1 MNRGES
7 AQRWW
12 WVSRLWC
19 RALSAGLMCL
29 TIVLSQLVPSFLG
42 QSAASALEARAIEGV
57 DRVRLL
63 PPAGA
68 KVEDYHNAGYRLRWV
83 GDEIEVEVDT
93 QPLDSQARF
102 ELMRSS
108 AEGPIE
114 QLAVGLTTGA
124 ETHYEAISRILG
136 WVARHVEYNLDREQ
150 PQSAEAVLHRRS
162 GYCTGIAR
170 LTVALLSA
178 VGVEA
183 REVAG
188 YVVGSAPGGPSGYH
202 RWIEAHLP
210 DRGWV
215 FSDPLT
221 THHYV
226 PATYLRL
233 AAEDL
238 EVERGTEGLLIERRD
253 AIATVDLY
261 PLAPPGVTARR
272 SSERQ
277 LAAAL
282 RIRLED
288 QSTGTAVLEGV
299 SERRTHTLVDG
310 KTTFVGLE
318 PGRYQLR
325 LLLPGR
331 GIFESPVELPDRIR
345 KAVVVTA
352 PLLRQDRVYDGVGV
366 SPTETSRIKRDR

>member
-1 MNRGES
+1 MKTEPETADRKRQPDRYRAG
-7 AQRWW
+7 AVLL
-12 WVSRLWC
+12 WVALIAHLFSLAPLW
-19 RALSAGLMCL
+19 G
-29 TIVLSQLVPSFLG
+29 
-42 QSAASALEARAIEGV
+42 AASALGARAIEGV

-68 KVEDYHNAGYRLRWV
+68 QVEDYRNAGYRLRWV

-93 QPLDSQARF
+93 EPLDSQARF
-102 ELMRSS
+102 EPVRNS

-114 QLAVGLTTGA
+114 RLALGLTTGA
-124 ETHYEAISRILG
+124 GTHYDAISRILG
-136 WVARHVEYNLDREQ
+136 WVARHIEYNLDREQ
-150 PQSAEAVLHRRS
+150 TQTAEAVLDRRS
-162 GYCTGIAR
+162 GYCTGVAR
-170 LTVALLSA
+170 LTVALLEA
-178 VGVEA
+178 VGIEA

-202 RWIEAHLP
+202 RWVEAYLP

-233 AAEDL
+233 AGEDL

-272 SSERQ
+272 SSGRQ

-282 RIRLED
+282 RVRLED
-288 QSTGTAVLEGV
+288 QSTGTAVLEGS
-299 SERRTHTLVDG
+299 SERRTHALVDG

-318 PGRYQLR
+318 PGQYHLR

-352 PLLRQDRVYDGVGV
+352 PTLRQDRAYDGLG
-366 SPTETSRIKRDR
+366 SSTETSRIKRER